1 MKDKDI
7 QILSKILT
15 YIDDIAMF
23 SSGLSSEV
31 FMQDKKTTS
40 ACAFWIMQIGEL
52 AKELSDGIQTQ
63 NPTLPWKGIRG
74 MRNRIA
80 HDL

>member
-1 MKDKDI
+1 LKDKDL

-23 SSGLSSEV
+23 SSGLSSEA

-40 ACAFWIMQIGEL
+40 ACAFGIMQIGEL
-52 AKELSDGIQTQ
+52 AKELSDEIQNQ

-74 MRNRIA
+74 G
-80 HDL
+80 